1 MTPMTSSTWSGPIPP
16 PVQAPPATGFDEVT
30 NG

>member
-16 PVQAPPATGFDEVT
+16 PVHAPPATGFEDVT
-30 NG
+30 KG

>member
-16 PVQAPPATGFDEVT
+16 PVHAPPATGLDDVT